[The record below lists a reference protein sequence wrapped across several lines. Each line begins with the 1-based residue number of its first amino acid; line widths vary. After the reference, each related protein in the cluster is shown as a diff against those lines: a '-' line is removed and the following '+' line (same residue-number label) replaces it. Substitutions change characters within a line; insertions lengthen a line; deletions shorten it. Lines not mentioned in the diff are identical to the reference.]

1 MGTYRST
8 FIGPYLVVKDSIKTI
23 TIVEYFHPETGKK
36 MKTKFDPNTGA
47 EGIKKNR
54 TENVS
59 IENSP
64 WDFDIEG
71 FSEDEFFKPAYC
83 GAPKGHT
90 TWVCNSGDL
99 RMSRP
104 WRSYPNDEVF
114 VIVKQCRNGLYL
126 LRDTKGQE
134 HPLKK
139 SSINYFNKYGKE
151 ISGTVNVQSNG
162 QHMKANWFCVNCH
175 CISSHSHT
183 HYPKCDNHECYSIPA
198 TGEVP

>member
-8 FIGPYLVVKDSIKTI
+8 FIGPYLIVKDSIKTN

-47 EGIKKNR
+47 EGVKKTR

-71 FSEDEFFKPAYC
+71 FREDEFFKPAYS

-90 TWVCNSGDL
+90 TWVCNSGKYSPKLDTDDEFNFNFTSFDVSIV
-99 RMSRP
+99 RGNFI
-104 WRSYPNDEVF
+104 SYYKEYFIKLKEMGVEF
-114 VIVKQCRNGLYL
+114 EICFGIV
-126 LRDTKGQE
+126 
-134 HPLKK
+134 
-139 SSINYFNKYGKE
+139 NYA
-151 ISGTVNVQSNG
+151 
-162 QHMKANWFCVNCH
+162 H
-175 CISSHSHT
+175 
-183 HYPKCDNHECYSIPA
+183 
-198 TGEVP
+198 